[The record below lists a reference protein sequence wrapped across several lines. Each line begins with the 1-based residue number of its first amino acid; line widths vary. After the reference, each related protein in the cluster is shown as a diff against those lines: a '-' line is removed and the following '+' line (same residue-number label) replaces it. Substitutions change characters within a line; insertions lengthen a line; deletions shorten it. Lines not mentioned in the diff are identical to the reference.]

1 MASKRSEHSK
11 LLDNIGRRIRHL
23 KEDLKNPSNDALRDA
38 GIERNIKA
46 LEKFKKQLKDAAEK
60 NPDKKLTNEQI
71 YEATDRMKTDDNLRT
86 DKKKMDEITIKKVFS
101 GEYDETEVKQML
113 ENPVLNEL
121 LAKYSRLVGVYIGQS
136 AKPIDDANAN
146 DLVERAQ
153 AEEKNSELTDNERK
167 ILNQIINKITE
178 TQGKRHLD
186 GILSGMGE

>member
-46 LEKFKKQLKDAAEK
+46 LEKFKKKLKDAAEK

-121 LAKYSRLVGVYIGQS
+121 IAKYSRLVGVYIGQS

-178 TQGKRHLD
+178 AQGKKHIE
-186 GILSGMGE
+186 GVLSGLGE